1 MWMLPE
7 STEESIFQH
16 REASFSSEACF
27 RKTTWKNCVPRSH
40 LGKTFP
46 TWSPCQKEPT
56 RRMNRNNL
64 KQNNKNRSHP
74 WGSQNKE
81 ITDMK
86 LLSKSQLLHEL
97 SGYLYLMSKVI
108 IYQITEILS

>member
-1 MWMLPE
+1 MKL
-7 STEESIFQH
+7 
-16 REASFSSEACF
+16 
-27 RKTTWKNCVPRSH
+27 V
-40 LGKTFP
+40 LGKLHERTVFP
-46 TWSPCQKEPT
+46 EVILEKHSPRDLLAKKNQL